1 MDKVA
6 EIRLVFVTTG
16 TIQNARQIA
25 KILVSEGLAA
35 CCSIIQNVIS
45 VFSWQNNIEERNEYM
60 LIIKTIEKKLN
71 QLEERVLQL
80 SLDEVPEILST
91 PVDYAL
97 KEYYNWLISSLD

>member
-6 EIRLVFVTTG
+6 EIRLVYVTTG
-16 TIQNARQIA
+16 TIQNAKEIA
-25 KILVSEGLAA
+25 KILVSERLAA

-80 SLDEVPEILST
+80 SLDEVPEILSN
-91 PVDYAL
+91 PIDYAH
-97 KEYYNWLISSLD
+97 KEYYDWLISSLD